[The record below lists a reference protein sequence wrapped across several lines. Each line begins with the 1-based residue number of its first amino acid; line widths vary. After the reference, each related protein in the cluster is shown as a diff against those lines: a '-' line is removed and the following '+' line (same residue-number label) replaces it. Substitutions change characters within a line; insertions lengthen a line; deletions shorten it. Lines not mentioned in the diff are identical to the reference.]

1 MEISGLVYL
10 IIIVTIID
18 LPYGK
23 ANNYCKIKCL
33 KGGVHTAC
41 KYGSLKPNCGNKVVV
56 SYGLTKQEKQD
67 ILKEHNDFRQKV
79 ARGLETR
86 GNPGPQPPAKNMKNL
101 VWNDELAYVAQV
113 WANQC
118 QYGHD
123 TCRDVAKYQVGQNVA
138 LTGSTAAKYEN
149 PVNLVKMWENE
160 VKDYNPK
167 KKFSENNFIKI
178 GHYTQMVWA
187 NTKEIGCGSMKY
199 TENKWHYHYL
209 VCNYGPSGNFGNEE
223 LYQTK

>member
-1 MEISGLVYL
+1 
-10 IIIVTIID
+10 
-18 LPYGK
+18 
-23 ANNYCKIKCL
+23 NNYCKIKCL

-41 KYGSLKPNCGNKVVV
+41 KYGSLKPNCGNKKVV

-67 ILKEHNDFRQKV
+67 ILKEHNDFRQKI

-101 VWNDELAYVAQV
+101 VWSDELAYIAQV

-138 LTGSTAAKYEN
+138 LTGSTAAVYN
-149 PVNLVKMWENE
+149 DPVKLVKMWEDE

-167 KKFSENNFIKI
+167 KKFSENNFLKI

-187 NTKEIGCGSMKY
+187 NTKEVGCGSIKY
-199 TENKWHYHYL
+199 IQENWHKHYL
-209 VCNYGPSGNFGNEE
+209 VCNYGPSGNFQNEE